1 MGLYAP
7 HAITLHYVKTHG
19 KEVSVLGRKVS
30 HKSKLEILQNRASK
44 IINGH
49 NGEISL
55 PSIDFLQNQRCA
67 IEVFKCLNGLAPRKL
82 DNHFKR
88 LDHQKDTRGNKL
100 NLVVSRIRTE
110 TARQA
115 FSYQGV
121 EIYNRLPPELTSENS
136 FARFKKGCNDFDF
149 SFQETFLLYIPVF
162 TTFLLLVY
170 YFFTTFVGSRSLI

>member
-1 MGLYAP
+1 MLLPCTKLRPMVRTFQSWA
-7 HAITLHYVKTHG
+7 
-19 KEVSVLGRKVS
+19 E
-30 HKSKLEILQNRASK
+30 KSLTNLSSKCFKIEHQK

-67 IEVFKCLNGLAPRKL
+67 IEVFKCLNGLASRKL

-100 NLVVSRIRTE
+100 NFVVPRIRTE

-121 EIYNRLPPELTSENS
+121 EIYNRLPPELKSKNS

-149 SFQETFLLYIPVF
+149 SFQEIFIL
-162 TTFLLLVY
+162 
-170 YFFTTFVGSRSLI
+170 